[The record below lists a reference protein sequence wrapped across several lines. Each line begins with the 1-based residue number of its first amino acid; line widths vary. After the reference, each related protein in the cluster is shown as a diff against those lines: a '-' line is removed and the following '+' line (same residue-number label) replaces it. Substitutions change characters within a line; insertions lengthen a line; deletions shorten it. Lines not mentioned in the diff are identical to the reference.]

1 MAKGHHLANMV
12 HAMLKNSGHNK
23 DKWCFAAKTAADI
36 YHGMLHQA
44 IDTSPYYAWY
54 KIHPSIYDYQVVAGA
69 TVLTHDAMASAIV
82 VTHDATG

>member
-36 YHGMLHQA
+36 YHGMLH
-44 IDTSPYYAWY
+44 
-54 KIHPSIYDYQVVAGA
+54 
-69 TVLTHDAMASAIV
+69 
-82 VTHDATG
+82 